1 MKRKI
6 APVLCFLFFVLLRVH
21 VRAGDT
27 IVVRSGRFGID
38 AARKLVVVNQ
48 PVEAVNAE
56 WTQEKE
62 AIELDERYAIVPAVA
77 AVETGTAYPVVSAQG
92 DAYTLYFTQLPL
104 IFITADEAI
113 VDEPKV
119 PARFTMIESDAHT
132 VDSDMGIEIR
142 GGSTQFMFTKKSYK
156 LSFKEDA
163 TLEKS
168 KDVSLLGLRSDDDWD
183 LQAMANEPLRMNEKT
198 SFDIW
203 RKVNTLHYQSE
214 EDEAINSCRMLYA
227 ELFLNGAYQGVYCV
241 SEPVDRKQLK
251 LKKYDDKKGIRG
263 ELYKGAGWGPTIF
276 KECPLYDNNNLWWVD
291 SDGYGYEWLYP
302 DEDEA
307 NRDWKGLHDFV
318 YFVMNSSAADFNAQ
332 YPDYFEV
339 DNAIDYYLFLN
350 FARAEDN
357 KGNNLFVAKYTKDE
371 PYFYVPWDL
380 DATFGNGWEGGKRDI
395 TDDIMS
401 NGFYDRLVKDDSPKG
416 FKARLGAKW
425 KVLRE
430 DWLTVNGL
438 MNLFNENYDYL
449 LRNGVYEREERTWKD
464 AELSPYQFD
473 DGYMDYLQGWIAK
486 RLEFLDQSFGY
497 TDAIPPVA
505 AGAMQYPCDVHV
517 YTVSGQ
523 WVKTI
528 HLTAEDKTSYA
539 GLDAGVYILRFQSPL
554 GRGVQKLLIY

>member
-1 MKRKI
+1 MKMKI
-6 APVLCFLFFVLLRVH
+6 APVLCFLLLVLLRVN
-21 VRAGDT
+21 ALAADT
-27 IVVRSGRFGID
+27 IVVRSGQFGID
-38 AARKLVVVNQ
+38 ETKKLVIVNRNT
-48 PVEAVNAE
+48 EDINAE
-56 WTQEKE
+56 WLQEKE
-62 AIELDERYAIVPAVA
+62 AIELDECYAIVPAVA
-77 AVETGTAYPVVSAQG
+77 VVETGMAYPIVSGQG

-104 IFITADEAI
+104 IFITADETI

-119 PARFTMIESDAHT
+119 PARFTMIEGDTHT
-132 VDSDMGIEIR
+132 VSSDMGIEIR
-142 GGSTQFMFTKKSYK
+142 GGFTQFMFSKKSYK

-263 ELYKGAGWGPTIF
+263 ELYKGAGWGPTVF
-276 KECPLYDNNNLWWVD
+276 TSCPPYDNDSLWWVN

-318 YFVMNSSAADFNAQ
+318 YFVMNSSDADFNAH
-332 YPDYFEV
+332 YSDYFEEN
-339 DNAIDYYLFLN
+339 NAIDYYLFIN

-380 DATFGNGWEGGKRDI
+380 DATFGNSWEGGKRDI

-401 NGFYDRLVKDDSPKG
+401 NGFYDRIALSPGG
-416 FKARLGAKW
+416 FKEKLAAKW
-425 KVLRE
+425 TRLRK
-430 DWLTVNGL
+430 DWLTVDGL

-464 AELSPYQFD
+464 QDKYQFD
-473 DGYMDYLQGWIAK
+473 ASYMDYLQDWIAK

-497 TDAIPPVA
+497 TDAIPPVDA
-505 AGAMQYPCDVHV
+505 SAMQYPCHVHI
-517 YTVSGQ
+517 YNVSGQ
-523 WVKTI
+523 LVKAI
-528 HLTAEDKTSYA
+528 HLTAGDKTPYTD
-539 GLDAGVYILRFQSPL
+539 LDAGVYILHFQSPL
-554 GRGVQKLLIY
+554 GRGAQKLMIY